1 MVEEFYECNII
12 TSNVQN
18 IINVKN
24 ISDELSSTY
33 TSRTPKFCL
42 MDLTI
47 MSFPITGNARIYTY
61 PEKMSFSQNQPRIF
75 KPGLKY
81 TYIVR

>member
-47 MSFPITGNARIYTY
+47 MSFPIIITKLDNQVII
-61 PEKMSFSQNQPRIF
+61 FS
-75 KPGLKY
+75 
-81 TYIVR
+81 